1 MRPNGAMGQL
11 PLALGLA
18 DHARF
23 ETFVE
28 GANGAA
34 VKHVRALADGAPDIV
49 WISGAHA
56 SGKTHLLQAA
66 CRSASLGGRRAMY
79 VALLEEHAAEPEIL
93 VGLEGLDLLALD
105 RVDVVARDPAWERQ
119 LFVLYNE
126 IAAKRGGLLLASLV
140 PPAAAGFELRDLAS
154 RAAGA
159 VAYRLQPLAHSDRV
173 DALLAHARARG
184 LDLER
189 GAAEYLL
196 DRVERDMLG
205 LQRWLDRLDRAS
217 LAEQRK
223 LTIPFIR
230 DLLATP

>member
-1 MRPNGAMGQL
+1 MAQL
-11 PLALGLA
+11 PLALALA

-23 ETFVE
+23 ETFVD

-34 VKHVRALADGAPDIV
+34 VRHVRALADGAPDVV
-49 WISGAHA
+49 WISGPPA

-66 CRSASLGGRRAMY
+66 CRGAALSGRRAMY

-93 VGLEGLDLLALD
+93 GGLEGLDLLALD
-105 RVDVVARDPAWERQ
+105 RVDVVAGDAAWERQ

-126 IAAKRGGLLLASLV
+126 IAAQGGGLLLAARA
-140 PPAAAGFELRDLAS
+140 PAAAAGFVLRDLAS
-154 RAAGA
+154 RAAGS
-159 VAYRLQPLAHSDRV
+159 VAYRLQPLAHADRL
-173 DALLAHARARG
+173 DALLVHAHARG

-196 DRVERDMLG
+196 DRVDRDMVG

-230 DLLATP
+230 ALLAAP

>member
-1 MRPNGAMGQL
+1 MGQL

-23 ETFVE
+23 ETFVA

-34 VKHVRALADGAPDIV
+34 MRHALALADGAPDTV
-49 WISGAHA
+49 WISGPHA

-66 CRSASLGGRRAMY
+66 CRSASLAGRRAMY

-93 VGLEGLDLLALD
+93 AGLEGVDLLALD
-105 RVDVVARDPAWERQ
+105 RVDAIARDAAWERQ
-119 LFVLYNE
+119 LFVLFNE
-126 IAAKRGGLLLASLV
+126 MAAKRGGLLLAALV
-140 PPAAAGFELRDLAS
+140 PPAAAGFELPDLSS

-159 VAYRLQPLAHSDRV
+159 VAYRLQPLAHSGRL
-173 DALLAHARARG
+173 DALLVHAHARG

-196 DRVERDMLG
+196 DRVDRDMVA
-205 LQRWLDRLDRAS
+205 LQRWLDKLDRAS

-230 DLLATP
+230 ELLATP

>member
-1 MRPNGAMGQL
+1 MGQL

-23 ETFVE
+23 ETFVD

-34 VKHVRALADGAPDIV
+34 VRHARAVADGAPDTV
-49 WISGAHA
+49 WISGSHA

-66 CRSASLGGRRAMY
+66 CRSASLAGRRAMY

-93 VGLEGLDLLALD
+93 AGLEGVELLALD
-105 RVDVVARDPAWERQ
+105 RVDAAWERQ
-119 LFVLYNE
+119 LFVLFNE
-126 IAAKRGGLLLASLV
+126 VAAKRGGLLLAALV

-159 VAYRLQPLAHSDRV
+159 VAYRLQPLAHSERV
-173 DALLAHARARG
+173 DALLLHAEARG

-196 DRVERDMLG
+196 DRVDRDMVG
-205 LQRWLDRLDRAS
+205 LERWLDRLDRAS
-217 LAEQRK
+217 LAEHRK

-230 DLLATP
+230 DLLSTP

>member
-1 MRPNGAMGQL
+1 L

-23 ETFVE
+23 ETFVA

-34 VKHVRALADGAPDIV
+34 VAHAQALADGAPDTV
-49 WISGAHA
+49 WISGPHA

-66 CRSASLGGRRAMY
+66 CRSASLAGRRAMY

-93 VGLEGLDLLALD
+93 AGLEGVDLLALD
-105 RVDVVARDPAWERQ
+105 RVDSVARDAAWERQ
-119 LFVLYNE
+119 LFVLFNE
-126 IAAKRGGLLLASLV
+126 MAAKRGGLLLAALAS
-140 PPAAAGFELRDLAS
+140 PAAAGFALRDLAS

-159 VAYRLQPLAHSDRV
+159 VAYRLQPLAHSERL
-173 DALLAHARARG
+173 DALLVHARARG

-196 DRVERDMLG
+196 DRVDRDMVA

-217 LAEQRK
+217 LAEHRK

-230 DLLATP
+230 DLLAAP

>member
-1 MRPNGAMGQL
+1 MGQL

-23 ETFVE
+23 ETFVD

-34 VKHVRALADGAPDIV
+34 VRHVRALADGAPDIV
-49 WISGAHA
+49 WIYGAHS

-66 CRSASLGGRRAMY
+66 CRGASAAGRRAMY
-79 VALLEEHAAEPEIL
+79 VPLHAEHAAEPEIL

-105 RVDVVARDPAWERQ
+105 SVDAVARDSAWERQ

-126 IAAKRGGLLLASLV
+126 IAAKRGALLLAGRA
-140 PPAAAGFELRDLAS
+140 PPAGAGFALRDLAS
-154 RAAGA
+154 RVAGA
-159 VAYRLQPLAHSDRV
+159 VAYRLQPLGHADRV
-173 DALLAHARARG
+173 DALLAHAHARG

-196 DRVERDMLG
+196 DRVDRDMVE

-217 LAEQRK
+217 LAEQRR

>member
-1 MRPNGAMGQL
+1 MGQL

-23 ETFVE
+23 ETFVA
-28 GANGAA
+28 GANAAA
-34 VKHVRALADGAPDIV
+34 VRHAQALADGAPDIV
-49 WISGAHA
+49 WISGPDG

-66 CRSASLGGRRAMY
+66 CRSASLAGRRAMY
-79 VALLEEHAAEPEIL
+79 VELLGEHAAEPEL
-93 VGLEGLDLLALD
+93 LAGLEGVDLLALD
-105 RVDVVARDPAWERQ
+105 RVDAVARDAAWERQ
-119 LFVLYNE
+119 LFVLFNE
-126 IAAKRGGLLLASLV
+126 MAARRGGLLLAALV
-140 PPAAAGFELRDLAS
+140 PPAAAGFALRDLAS

-159 VAYRLQPLAHSDRV
+159 VAYRLQPLVHSERV
-173 DALLAHARARG
+173 DALLAHAHARG

-196 DRVERDMLG
+196 DRVDRDMAT

-217 LAEQRK
+217 LAEHRK

-230 DLLATP
+230 ELLGAA

>member
-1 MRPNGAMGQL
+1 MGQL

-23 ETFVE
+23 ETFVD

-34 VKHVRALADGAPDIV
+34 VRHARAVADGAPDTV
-49 WISGAHA
+49 WISGPHA

-66 CRSASLGGRRAMY
+66 CRSASLAGRRAMY

-93 VGLEGLDLLALD
+93 AGLEGVELLALD
-105 RVDVVARDPAWERQ
+105 RVDAVARDAAWERQ
-119 LFVLYNE
+119 LFVLFNE
-126 IAAKRGGLLLASLV
+126 MAAKRGGLLLAALV
-140 PPAAAGFELRDLAS
+140 PPVAAGFDLRDLAS

-159 VAYRLQPLAHSDRV
+159 VAYRLQPLAHSERV
-173 DALLAHARARG
+173 DALLLHAEARG

-196 DRVERDMLG
+196 DRVDRDMVG
-205 LQRWLDRLDRAS
+205 LERWLDRLDRAS
-217 LAEQRK
+217 LAEHRK

-230 DLLATP
+230 DLLSTP

>member
-1 MRPNGAMGQL
+1 VRPSGAMGQL

-23 ETFVE
+23 ETFVD

-34 VKHVRALADGAPDIV
+34 VRHARAVADGAPDTV
-49 WISGAHA
+49 WISGPHA

-66 CRSASLGGRRAMY
+66 CRSASLAGRRAMY

-93 VGLEGLDLLALD
+93 AGLEGVELLALD
-105 RVDVVARDPAWERQ
+105 RVDAVARDAAWERQ
-119 LFVLYNE
+119 LFVLFNE
-126 IAAKRGGLLLASLV
+126 VAAKRGGLLLAALV

-159 VAYRLQPLAHSDRV
+159 VAYRLQPLAHSERV
-173 DALLAHARARG
+173 DALLLHAEARG

-196 DRVERDMLG
+196 DRVDRDMVG
-205 LQRWLDRLDRAS
+205 LERWLDRLDRAS
-217 LAEQRK
+217 LAEHRK

-230 DLLATP
+230 DLLSTP

>member
-1 MRPNGAMGQL
+1 MGQL

-18 DHARF
+18 DYARF
-23 ETFVE
+23 ETFVD

-34 VKHVRALADGAPDIV
+34 ARHARAVADGAADTL
-49 WISGAHA
+49 WISGPHA

-66 CRSASLGGRRAMY
+66 CRSASLAGRRAMY
-79 VALLEEHAAEPEIL
+79 VALLDEHSAEPEIL
-93 VGLEGLDLLALD
+93 AGLEGVDLLALD
-105 RVDVVARDPAWERQ
+105 RVDAVARDAAWERQ
-119 LFVLYNE
+119 LFVLFNE
-126 IAAKRGGLLLASLV
+126 IAAKRGGLLLAALV

-173 DALLAHARARG
+173 DALLLHAEARG
-184 LDLER
+184 LELER

-196 DRVERDMLG
+196 DRVDRDMVG
-205 LQRWLDRLDRAS
+205 LQLWLDRLDRAS
-217 LAEQRK
+217 LAEHRK

-230 DLLATP
+230 ELLSTP